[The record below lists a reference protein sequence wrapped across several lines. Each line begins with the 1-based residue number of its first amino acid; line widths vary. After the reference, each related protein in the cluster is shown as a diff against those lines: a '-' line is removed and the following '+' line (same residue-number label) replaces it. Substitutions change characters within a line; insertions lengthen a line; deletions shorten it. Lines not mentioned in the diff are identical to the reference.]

1 MNRSKDWEPEIHC
14 QDSSSAD
21 GWGAPWRNAPFCVE
35 RIPTVVLLIRPST
48 QPRNSGQTGHVVRYG
63 SEIKRNA
70 KLLDLMFNFMRQNW
84 KRRWVKASLEEQE
97 TSGRGGDIQQVV
109 TSRSLFM
116 ALTEMLPPPP
126 PLTGSMRGKHTK
138 EHHGMT
144 MLCQNFTIT
153 VYYWNYILYHF
164 CPRFHKRHFDMN
176 GVYEIGWIA

>member
-126 PLTGSMRGKHTK
+126 HSLAVWEGSTLRSITAWQCCARISLLQYITEIIYCTISVRDFTNAILTWTAFMKLD
-138 EHHGMT
+138 E
-144 MLCQNFTIT
+144 
-153 VYYWNYILYHF
+153 
-164 CPRFHKRHFDMN
+164 
-176 GVYEIGWIA
+176 